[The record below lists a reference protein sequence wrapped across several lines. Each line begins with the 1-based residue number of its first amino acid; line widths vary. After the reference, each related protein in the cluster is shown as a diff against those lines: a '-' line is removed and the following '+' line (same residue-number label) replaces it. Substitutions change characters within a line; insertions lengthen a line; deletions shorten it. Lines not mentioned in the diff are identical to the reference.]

1 MTVFL
6 TLLILTLISVSIW
19 QVSKILELS
28 QPKTESTEVADD
40 NDNETFRYSTRRYR
54 EFNRGGNRTLIFPSR
69 FSRK

>member
-28 QPKTESTEVADD
+28 QPKTESTEVADV
-40 NDNETFRYSTRRYR
+40 NDNETQGKLMFA
-54 EFNRGGNRTLIFPSR
+54 FLIFIYILT
-69 FSRK
+69 FTFIYL